1 MNIELVFRLIVLAVL
16 LFTFGISASYRKKA
30 RDEDGVIERKEEG
43 WPALVLRMVFA
54 LPLLAVLLLNIFY
67 PRFVAWSKIDIPL
80 YLRIIGLVIAVSCV
94 PLIWWVF
101 HSIGNFVSETILTKD
116 NHQLV
121 TSGPYRRVRHPLY
134 ASTLLLLFSI
144 SLAFGDWIVFGYTVA
159 GVIAFR
165 LLVIPAEE
173 ERLLDSFGEDYE
185 SYQSRT
191 GTLLPWIR

>member
-1 MNIELVFRLIVLAVL
+1 MDIDIIFRFVILAVL
-16 LFTFGISASYRKKA
+16 VITFGISASYRKKA
-30 RDEDGVIERKEEG
+30 RDEGGVIERKEEG
-43 WPALVLRMVFA
+43 WPTLVLRMIFA

-67 PRFVAWSKIDIPL
+67 PRFLVWSKIDLPL
-80 YLRIIGLVIAVSCV
+80 YLRIIGSVIAVFCV

-101 HSIGNFVSETILTKD
+101 HSIGNFISETILTKD

-144 SLAFGDWIVFGYTVA
+144 SLVFGDWIIFGYTMA

-185 SYQSRT
+185 CYQSRT
-191 GTLLPWIR
+191 GALLPWIR

>member
-1 MNIELVFRLIVLAVL
+1 MNIDLVFRLIVLAVL
-16 LFTFGISASYRKKA
+16 LFAFGISASYRKKA
-30 RDEDGVIERKEEG
+30 RDEGGVIERKEEG

-67 PRFVAWSKIDIPL
+67 PRFVTWSKIDIPL

-116 NHQLV
+116 SYQLV

-144 SLAFGDWIVFGYTVA
+144 SLVFGDWIVFGYTLA

>member
-1 MNIELVFRLIVLAVL
+1 MKIDLVFRLIILAVL
-16 LFTFGISASYRKKA
+16 VLTFGISAAYRKKS
-30 RDEDGVIERKEEG
+30 RDEEGVIERKDEG
-43 WPALVLRMVFA
+43 WPTLILRMVFA
-54 LPLLAVLLLNIFY
+54 LPLFAVLLLNIFY
-67 PRFVAWSKIDIPL
+67 PRLLTWAKIDLPL
-80 YLRIIGLVIAVSCV
+80 YIRIIGAVIAVICV
-94 PLIWWVF
+94 PLVWWVF

-134 ASTLLLLFSI
+134 TSTLLLLFSI
-144 SLAFGDWIVFGYTVA
+144 SLVFGDWIVFGYTLA

-185 SYQSRT
+185 CYQSRT
-191 GTLLPWIR
+191 GALLPWIR

>member
-1 MNIELVFRLIVLAVL
+1 MNIDLVFRLIVLAVL
-16 LFTFGISASYRKKA
+16 LFAFGISASYRKKA
-30 RDEDGVIERKEEG
+30 RDEGGVIERKEEG

-54 LPLLAVLLLNIFY
+54 LPLLAVLLLNISY
-67 PRFVAWSKIDIPL
+67 PRFVTWSKIDIPL

-116 NHQLV
+116 NHQLF

-144 SLAFGDWIVFGYTVA
+144 SLVFGDWIVFGYTLA

>member
-1 MNIELVFRLIVLAVL
+1 MNVDIVFRSVSLAVL
-16 LFTFGISASYRKKA
+16 VITFGVSAFYRKKA
-30 RDEDGVIERKEEG
+30 RDEGGVIKRIEEG
-43 WPALVLRMVFA
+43 WPILVLRIVFA
-54 LPLLAVLLLNIFY
+54 LPLFAVLLLNVFY
-67 PRFVAWSKIDIPL
+67 PRFVTWSKIDLPL
-80 YLRIIGLVIAVSCV
+80 VLRIIGLVIAISCV

-144 SLAFGDWIVFGYTVA
+144 SLVFGDWIIFAYTLA

-185 SYQSRT
+185 CYQSRT
-191 GTLLPWIR
+191 GALFPWIR

>member
-1 MNIELVFRLIVLAVL
+1 MDIDIIFRFVMLAVL
-16 LFTFGISASYRKKA
+16 VITFWISASYRKKA
-30 RDEDGVIERKEEG
+30 RDEGGVIERKEEG
-43 WPALVLRMVFA
+43 WPDLVLRMIFA
-54 LPLLAVLLLNIFY
+54 LPFLAVLLLNIFY
-67 PRFVAWSKIDIPL
+67 PRFLVWSKIDLPL
-80 YLRIIGLVIAVSCV
+80 YLRIIGSVIAVFCV

-101 HSIGNFVSETILTKD
+101 HSIGNFISETILTKD

-144 SLAFGDWIVFGYTVA
+144 SLVFEDWIIFGYTLA

-165 LLVIPAEE
+165 LLVSPVEE

-185 SYQSRT
+185 CYQSRT
-191 GTLLPWIR
+191 GALLPWIR

>member
-1 MNIELVFRLIVLAVL
+1 MNIDLVFRLIVLAVL
-16 LFTFGISASYRKKA
+16 LFAFGISASYRKKA
-30 RDEDGVIERKEEG
+30 RDEGGVIERKEEG

-67 PRFVAWSKIDIPL
+67 PRFVTWSKIDIPL

-144 SLAFGDWIVFGYTVA
+144 SLVFGDWIVFGYTLA